1 MPISIGSI
9 WKPGSPA
16 EQIIIIV
23 YLAFTLVIYN
33 SYSAFITSV
42 LSIKLTNIRTVG
54 DLLNSDY
61 EIGYV
66 RNSQDEI
73 YLRVSISVMVHQ
85 RTILDCNFSTLKY
98 FGISNLFW
106 KENENVND
114 SRDFWGQGYLGKK
127 VLNRV
132 CKEKFLK
139 LYNW

>member
-1 MPISIGSI
+1 
-9 WKPGSPA
+9 
-16 EQIIIIV
+16 
-23 YLAFTLVIYN
+23 
-33 SYSAFITSV
+33 
-42 LSIKLTNIRTVG
+42 
-54 DLLNSDY
+54 
-61 EIGYV
+61 
-66 RNSQDEI
+66 
-73 YLRVSISVMVHQ
+73 MVHQ